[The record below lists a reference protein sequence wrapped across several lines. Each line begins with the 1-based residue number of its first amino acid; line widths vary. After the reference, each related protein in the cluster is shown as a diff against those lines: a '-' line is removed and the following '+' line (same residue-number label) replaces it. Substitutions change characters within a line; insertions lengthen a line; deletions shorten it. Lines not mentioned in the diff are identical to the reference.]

1 MKRIFQRDTVKSN
14 DHKLQLCNSHIYEF
28 WLILI
33 SENWNSCLWILWIV
47 SRHYYYYYRMVR
59 TRVVFKLLEEKLNLR
74 DWIRDWID
82 LIDFH
87 ARVQEC
93 QPTWRIASIRN
104 RFVSLFVT
112 ARSWQDTLYARE
124 EVKATF
130 TGQYGRGLP
139 PSLNPFTAKIL
150 TNHWHVIGYN
160 IRNINGYSNLEN
172 FHLWVESKF
181 VSSLVSFLLLKF
193 CFF

>member
-1 MKRIFQRDTVKSN
+1 MER
-14 DHKLQLCNSHIYEF
+14 
-28 WLILI
+28 
-33 SENWNSCLWILWIV
+33 
-47 SRHYYYYYRMVR
+47 
-59 TRVVFKLLEEKLNLR
+59 
-74 DWIRDWID
+74 WID

-139 PSLNPFTAKIL
+139 PSLNPFTAKTTNESL
-150 TNHWHVIGYN
+150 TRY
-160 IRNINGYSNLEN
+160 RKLEN
-172 FHLWVESKF
+172 FHLDWVDQNF
-181 VSSLVSFLLLKF
+181 YLRTFLSSLSSKIDAFLHDFNGWILKVITF
-193 CFF
+193 SMFITLKNNSRRFHSWIKI

>member
-1 MKRIFQRDTVKSN
+1 MSFDSFWFLRIETRV
-14 DHKLQLCNSHIYEF
+14 YP
-28 WLILI
+28 
-33 SENWNSCLWILWIV
+33 WILWIV
-47 SRHYYYYYRMVR
+47 SRHYYYYRMVR

-181 VSSLVSFLLLKF
+181 VSSLVSFLVLEF

>member
-1 MKRIFQRDTVKSN
+1 MSFDSFWFLRIETRV
-14 DHKLQLCNSHIYEF
+14 YP
-28 WLILI
+28 
-33 SENWNSCLWILWIV
+33 WILWIV

-59 TRVVFKLLEEKLNLR
+59 TRIVFKLLEEKLNL
-74 DWIRDWID
+74 RDWID

-160 IRNINGYSNLEN
+160 INRYSNLEN